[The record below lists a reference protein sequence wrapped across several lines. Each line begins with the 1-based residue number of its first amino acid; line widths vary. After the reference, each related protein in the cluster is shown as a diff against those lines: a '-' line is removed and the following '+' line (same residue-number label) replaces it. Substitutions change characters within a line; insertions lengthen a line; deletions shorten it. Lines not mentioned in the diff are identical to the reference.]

1 MGFGYIVISCVDS
14 DPNVSGMKDVVHGL
28 SAVSCEV
35 QERGAALQV
44 VMSKQAVDFIIKTF
58 TGFDEVWFF
67 QTMPNIDSQPP
78 SITSDRSLND
88 ITDAFVTDTLSV
100 LPEWMRSS
108 GCAIGFGDG
117 AGLNYA
123 AADVAIPILRAIRSS
138 LVRLPELTL
147 RICKY
152 ITSRLRRAQQAAPL
166 QMPGRLF
173 FYSPLEKCVRIK
185 TEQSASW
192 MEEIASR

>member
-28 SAVSCEV
+28 SAVGCEV

-78 SITSDRSLND
+78 SITSDRSLDD
-88 ITDAFVTDTLSV
+88 ITDAFVTDTLSI

-152 ITSRLRRAQQAAPL
+152 ITSRREEGAASSAPTDFVGAL
-166 QMPGRLF
+166 PEQRPYKCPGD
-173 FYSPLEKCVRIK
+173 YSFTVPSIDV
-185 TEQSASW
+185 
-192 MEEIASR
+192 